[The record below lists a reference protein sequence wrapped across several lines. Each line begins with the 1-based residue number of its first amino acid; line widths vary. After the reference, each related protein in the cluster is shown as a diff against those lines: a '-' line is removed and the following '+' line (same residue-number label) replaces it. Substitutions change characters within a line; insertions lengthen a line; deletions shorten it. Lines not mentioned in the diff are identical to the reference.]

1 MPATSKSQRTA
12 AAIAEHH
19 PEELHARNKGL
30 LDMSKEQLS
39 HFASTPE
46 KGLPAKKGKKGGG
59 VPGNEHFETKL
70 LSESEC
76 SIRPRI

>member
-1 MPATSKSQRTA
+1 MPATSKAQKTA

-19 PEELHARNKGL
+19 PEELYARNKGL
-30 LDMSKEQLS
+30 LEMSKEQLS

-46 KGLPAKKGKKGGG
+46 KGLPAKKGKGVKG
-59 VPGNEHFETKL
+59 NTHYESKL